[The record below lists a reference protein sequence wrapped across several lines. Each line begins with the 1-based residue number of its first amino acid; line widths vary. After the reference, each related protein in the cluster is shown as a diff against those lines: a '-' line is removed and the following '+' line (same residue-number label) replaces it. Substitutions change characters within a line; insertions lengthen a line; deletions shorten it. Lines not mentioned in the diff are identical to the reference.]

1 MAKQINHR
9 PGSKEWYKSHIRKM
23 VQDFNS
29 RVFEMKSQGKKIPK
43 QITSEINRLKRWG
56 GKISITG
63 IHRGDVV
70 GLGFGKK
77 PSKER
82 LERQYRELDRFLSND
97 VWTNEGR
104 KRVDK
109 ERDNAYKT
117 FKEYHPNWSKDKWS
131 DFVQLLGNAPTELLQ
146 AFGYE
151 KQGSHSGSKTAKVYH
166 GANES
171 FVEAYSYAYDND
183 VDLFRVMENTY
194 REIEGEGYSQEM
206 AIDLLKEN
214 IKLEIEESKEWES
227 MWGTGRKNDTIF

>member
-1 MAKQINHR
+1 MIKLAKQIKHR

-23 VQDFNS
+23 VQDFNT

-63 IHRGDVV
+63 MHRGDVV

-104 KRVDK
+104 KRVNK
-109 ERDNAYKT
+109 EKNDAYKT
-117 FKEYHPNWSKDKWS
+117 FKEYHPNWSKSKWE
-131 DFVQLLGNAPTELLQ
+131 DFVQLLGTAPTELLQ

-227 MWGTGRKNDTIF
+227 MWGTGRKR